1 MQNMNYKLH
10 THPIRLTLVR
20 HKAGRLVSGGLP
32 AALAVTLHLQARGY
46 GGGGGWLCVLLR

>member
-1 MQNMNYKLH
+1 MQNTNYKLH